1 MRTPEDG
8 FYTRFTVECS
18 RVQIGERGESGEEER
33 GEGVECIR
41 VKICG
46 WGRMGEDISEGVE
59 CSRVKIC
66 GWGWEREAS

>member
-8 FYTRFTVECS
+8 FYKRFTVECS

-46 WGRMGEDISEGVE
+46 WG
-59 CSRVKIC
+59 
-66 GWGWEREAS
+66 WEREGAYCLMLDMK